1 MKKYLSLLLLLF
13 VFLGKAQ
20 ELKVSCNKNPA
31 ITGEQILIQ
40 YTIEGQVS
48 NFQAPNFNG
57 LKVLSGPNPSTQSS
71 ISIINGK
78 RESSRTTTYSFYIQ
92 AVKEGIFNISPASIK
107 VNDEKILSKSYKL
120 EIVQAKQ
127 KNKKTNSKLKENLF
141 IKVDVSKR
149 NIVVGEQI
157 MVTYKL
163 FTRLDLQ
170 NTELKKLPE
179 LNGFWAKD
187 LETSSRFKREII
199 DGLPYNTATIKKTV
213 LTAQKSGKLIIDP
226 MQLKCDIRIENK
238 TNNRDPFANFFGG
251 RFQIQEEIITS
262 SPITINVDILPNE
275 PINFKGIV
283 GNMNITSEI
292 DKDTI
297 NTNDALTYKVKITG
311 TGNIEL
317 IKPLDINVPDD
328 FEIYDPKISEKI
340 FEGGRKR
347 SVKTFEYLIIPRYE
361 GEYKIPP
368 INLTIYNPRTKK
380 YEKKES
386 FLHKIT
392 VNKSNSEEVGLNHQ
406 KILLKKEQKD
416 INYINTKTK
425 LHKINNHIINIKLF
439 YILFFLPVLVII
451 ILTIY
456 ENIFPKENKDTI
468 SWKNK
473 KANRIAQKRI
483 KSASYYIEKNDY
495 EGFFEETEKVIWGY
509 FADKFK
515 VPVSNLSKETINKYF
530 KKTKI
535 STETQNNFIKLLNE
549 CEYARYAPTNNKY
562 AKMDKILNNTK
573 NIIIQVENELK

>member
-40 YTIEGQVS
+40 YTIEGQAS

-107 VNDEKILSKSYKL
+107 VNDEKVLSKSYKL

-262 SPITINVDILPNE
+262 SPITINVDVLPNE

-317 IKPLDINVPDD
+317 IKPLEINVPDD

-386 FLHKIT
+386 SLHKIT

-406 KILLKKEQKD
+406 KILKKEQKD

-451 ILTIY
+451 LLTIY
-456 ENIFPKENKDTI
+456 EKIFPKENKDTI

-473 KANRIAQKRI
+473 KANKIAQKRI
-483 KSASYYIEKNDY
+483 KSAADYIEKNDY

-515 VPVSNLSKETINKYF
+515 VPVSNLSKETVNKYF
-530 KKTKI
+530 EKTKI

-549 CEYARYAPTNNKY
+549 CEYARYAPTNNKH
-562 AKMDKILNNTK
+562 AKMDQILNNTK

>member
-31 ITGEQILIQ
+31 LTGEQILIQ
-40 YTIEGQVS
+40 YTIEGQAS

-107 VNDEKILSKSYKL
+107 VNDEKVLSKSYKL

-163 FTRLDLQ
+163 FTRLDLH

-262 SPITINVDILPNE
+262 SPITINVDVLPNE

-317 IKPLDINVPDD
+317 IKPLEINVPDD

-386 FLHKIT
+386 SLHKIT

-406 KILLKKEQKD
+406 KILKKEQKD

-451 ILTIY
+451 LLTIY
-456 ENIFPKENKDTI
+456 EKIFPKENKDTI

-473 KANRIAQKRI
+473 KANKIAQKRI
-483 KSASYYIEKNDY
+483 KSAADYIEKNDY

-515 VPVSNLSKETINKYF
+515 VPVSNLSKETVNKYF
-530 KKTKI
+530 EKTKI

-549 CEYARYAPTNNKY
+549 CEYARYAPTNNKH
-562 AKMDKILNNTK
+562 AKMDQILNNTK

>member
-31 ITGEQILIQ
+31 LTGEQILIQ
-40 YTIEGQVS
+40 YTIEGQAS

-92 AVKEGIFNISPASIK
+92 AIKEGIFNISPASIK
-107 VNDEKILSKSYKL
+107 VNDEKVLSKSYKL

-262 SPITINVDILPNE
+262 SPITINVDVLPNE

-317 IKPLDINVPDD
+317 IKPLEINVPDD

-386 FLHKIT
+386 SLHKIT

-406 KILLKKEQKD
+406 KILKKEQKD

-451 ILTIY
+451 LLTIY
-456 ENIFPKENKDTI
+456 EKIFPKENKDTI

-473 KANRIAQKRI
+473 KANKIAQKRI
-483 KSASYYIEKNDY
+483 KSAADYIEKNDY

-515 VPVSNLSKETINKYF
+515 VPVSNLSKETVNKYF
-530 KKTKI
+530 EKTKI

-549 CEYARYAPTNNKY
+549 CEYARYAPTNNKH
-562 AKMDKILNNTK
+562 AKMDQILNNTK